1 MGFYLTTSLSVAG
14 IIAVQNSLRSL
25 VLYDIHTLPCLRG
38 KVVAN
43 LSDLSLCATEVA
55 FSTPFAS
62 LPRLSYLQPD
72 LTDALQYAIFN
83 CLNFVVTPVV
93 LMYRGIAHIIIP

>member
-1 MGFYLTTSLSVAG
+1 MTSLVKIISSHYHQATGVWWLFIAALCQRMGFYLTTSLSVAG
-14 IIAVQNSLRSL
+14 IFAVQNSL

-43 LSDLSLCATEVA
+43 LWDLSLCATEVA

-62 LPRLSYLQPD
+62 LPRLS
-72 LTDALQYAIFN
+72 
-83 CLNFVVTPVV
+83 CL
-93 LMYRGIAHIIIP
+93 